1 MERKIV
7 LAKISGFLL
16 ALNSNQVSWS
26 CVAKLGLYSF
36 IMKINL
42 INQLDNEQT
51 KLAVSLY
58 RYVFWAD
65 MLRMQFENAL
75 TRNRQELEH
84 RLKAKKNT
92 FEPKLLESEMYIC
105 LWLSVLYIV
114 IEGWP
119 SLKINQPQIT
129 KLLRSRFK
137 DLLHSYRN

>member
-1 MERKIV
+1 MPNWV
-7 LAKISGFLL
+7 
-16 ALNSNQVSWS
+16 
-26 CVAKLGLYSF
+26 YTTF
-36 IMKINL
+36 IMKNNL
-42 INQLDNEQT
+42 NNQLDNEQT

-65 MLRMQFENAL
+65 LLRVQFENVL
-75 TRNRQELEH
+75 TRDQQELKH
-84 RLKAKKNT
+84 RLKAKKYT

-137 DLLHSYRN
+137 DLLNNFRNATFHPEEYDDARLQTLVAKDQESID